1 MPLQAAHHDPRGG
14 FRNPWPGSALPRF
27 PSLIRWGIERRVRGI
42 PPDPDPS
49 VFTHV
54 TPAFSTP
61 RAAADVLTV
70 TWIGHATALIQIG
83 GRNVLTD
90 PMFGERASPVSFAGP
105 RRWVAP
111 GVALAALPPL
121 DLILLSHNHYD
132 HLDVGSV
139 RALTARFPG
148 TPWMVPRGLAAT
160 VSKVGWRHGQDG
172 RDRRDR
178 QMIRELDWWEPVT
191 LGGLTVAA
199 TPAQHFSAR
208 GPFDRN
214 RTLWC
219 GFAIAAEQHR
229 VYFAGDT
236 GDHPEF
242 AHIAERLGPFDLA
255 LLPIG
260 AYEPRWFM
268 RPVHLNPEEAVQA
281 FLDLGGGD
289 RGVLMGIHW
298 GTFKLTDEP
307 MDEPP
312 ARTMAAWEKAGLPAE
327 RIWIPR
333 HGETRTFSGNGKRE
347 TGNDA
352 A

>member
-1 MPLQAAHHDPRGG
+1 VKPQLGQLPREAAHHDPQGG

-49 VFTHV
+49 VFARV
-54 TPAFSTP
+54 DPAFHPP
-61 RAAADVLTV
+61 RAPADALTV

-90 PMFGERASPVSFAGP
+90 PMFGDRASPLRFAGP

-111 GVALAALPPL
+111 GVALDALPPL

-132 HLDVGSV
+132 HLDTGSV
-139 RALTARFPG
+139 RALCRRFPS
-148 TPWMVPRGLAAT
+148 TPWVIPLGLGGGIART
-160 VSKVGWRHGQDG
+160 GG
-172 RDRRDR
+172 RE
-178 QMIRELDWWEPVT
+178 IREIDWWDSVT
-191 LGGLTVAA
+191 FDALTIAA

-214 RTLWC
+214 RSLWC
-219 GFAIAAEQHR
+219 GFVIAGGRHR

-236 GDHPEF
+236 GYHPEF
-242 AHIAERLGPFDLA
+242 PRIAEQLGPFDLT
-255 LLPIG
+255 LLPVG

-281 FLDLGGGD
+281 FLDLGGRA
-289 RGVLMGIHW
+289 RGMMMPIHW

-327 RIWIPR
+327 RVWIPK
-333 HGETRTFSGNGKRE
+333 HGETRVLRE
-347 TGNDA
+347 T
-352 A
+352 